1 MVGIA
6 SRREA
11 GLERCGLT
19 HMCISLWSLGISCR
33 RWLVSPYVKKLVFR
47 DAGVLMCVYL
57 NRESTNIVSEV
68 VS

>member
-1 MVGIA
+1 
-6 SRREA
+6 
-11 GLERCGLT
+11 
-19 HMCISLWSLGISCR
+19 MCISLWSLGISCR